1 MITVTVLGSGTSTG
15 VPTVACT
22 CATCCS
28 TDPRDKR
35 LRTSLLVQSA
45 TTTIVVDTSMDF
57 RRQMLDHHVMDIDA
71 VVYTHHHFD
80 HIGGFDDIRP
90 YNFRAQKN
98 MPIYALRRTITAL
111 QQTFPYAFDEPEQL
125 GGGVPMIDVIEI
137 DDEPFVIGD
146 ISVQPIPLLHGSLR
160 VNGYRFGS
168 LAYCTDT
175 NAIPPD
181 SMHLLSGVDVLILD
195 GLRPQPHPT
204 HFTVTEAVAI
214 ADRLQPRITYLT
226 HIAHQIKHDVVE
238 ASLPDHVRLAYDGL
252 QITLS

>member
-15 VPTVACT
+15 VPTVGCT
-22 CATCCS
+22 CATCKS
-28 TDPRDKR
+28 TDPRDTR
-35 LRTSLLVQSA
+35 LRTSILVQSK
-45 TTTIVVDTSMDF
+45 TTTVVIDTSMDF
-57 RRQMLDHHVMDIDA
+57 RRQMLEHAVMDIDA
-71 VVYTHHHFD
+71 VLYTHHHFD

-90 YNFRAQKN
+90 YNFRANKN
-98 MPIYALRRTITAL
+98 MPVYALRRTIDSL

-137 DDEPFVIGD
+137 DQQRIVIGD
-146 ISVQPIPLLHGSLR
+146 ITIQPIPLLHGSLR

-175 NAIPPD
+175 NAIPPA
-181 SMHLLSGVDVLILD
+181 SMELLAGVEVLILD

-204 HFTVTEAVAI
+204 HFTVDEAVAI
-214 ADRLQPRITYLT
+214 ANELGPRITYLT

-238 ASLPDHVRLAYDGL
+238 ATLPDHVRLAFDGL
-252 QITLS
+252 QITL